1 LLNGPLKL
9 PNTKANQP
17 ISQPLCSSFYL
28 LFFKKKKKERKE
40 REKGCGEKRSQRELK
55 RRKNKWIKKMNVF
68 FPFPFL

>member
-1 LLNGPLKL
+1 MDHSNSPTPKQ
-9 PNTKANQP
+9 TNQ
-17 ISQPLCSSFYL
+17 SVSFFAH
-28 LFFKKKKKERKE
+28 LFIYFFLKKKKKERKE